1 MNKDIKKEDLLEAII
16 QNIKSGSSSSD
27 NFSDDQELKEL
38 SNIAKSLID
47 NSKKIN
53 PPESYLKS
61 AISNIGNNVTKSD
74 HKRYYVR
81 GFKGRSSNLS
91 NWDLIL
97 NFMNKTK
104 VLIPAG
110 LVILVLVITGISV
123 KSSEDISVLNK
134 EFQGIEILDSE
145 FSKVIDQEIDD
156 SDISTYLSS
165 NSSPESYV
173 EEINMADD
181 SQEIDSIESSFN
193 SLIDSENQDNQ
204 ISSSF

>member
-1 MNKDIKKEDLLEAII
+1 MNKDIKKEDLLEKII
-16 QNIKSGSSSSD
+16 KDIKSDKLSPDS
-27 NFSDDQELKEL
+27 FSNDQELKEL
-38 SNIAKSLID
+38 SNIAKSLFD
-47 NSKKIN
+47 NSKKIT

-61 AISNIGNNVTKSD
+61 AISNIGNNVTEVNRE
-74 HKRYYVR
+74 RYQNR

-110 LVILVLVITGISV
+110 LVILVLVITGIKV
-123 KSSEDISVLNK
+123 KGSQDISVLNK
-134 EFQGIEILDSE
+134 EFESIESLDSE
-145 FSKVIDQEIDD
+145 FSNVIDQEIDN

-165 NSSPESYV
+165 NSSPADYS
-173 EEINMADD
+173 EEIKIEDD
-181 SQEIDSIESSFN
+181 SAEINSLESSFN
-193 SLIDSENQDNQ
+193 SLIDDENQTNS